1 MSKDVVFLEGGN
13 PGTVVIGG
21 GISAAAASAIAGVA
35 GNNPYWGVRN
45 YFTYSHDVRF
55 IQGKHSWSMGGWRVR
70 VQQNLCGVALSSAA
84 SGACPTIPSSLRD
97 RPSNALP

>member
-21 GISAAAASAIAGVA
+21 GISAASASAIAGVP

-45 YFTYSHDVRF
+45 YFQYSDDLRF
-55 IQGKHSWSMGGWRVR
+55 IKGKHSWSMGGWLVK
-70 VQQNLCGVALSSAA
+70 VQQDLNGVALSSAA
-84 SGACPTIPSSLRD
+84 NVGHSAIT
-97 RPSNALP
+97 ALLSEQA